1 MVDIVLLFGR
11 IVLIGLLY
19 LFLLAAIRSGIGKV
33 RGGVR
38 RPASGLALRVTRG
51 PREITG
57 VTVPLSG
64 PVLIGRS
71 ADADLVIADDFVSS
85 THARVVVSDNGFIIE
100 DLDSTNGTVV
110 NGQPVTR
117 PMPLSAGDAI
127 ELGRNRIEVVR
138 L

>member
-1 MVDIVLLFGR
+1 M
-11 IVLIGLLY
+11 
-19 LFLLAAIRSGIGKV
+19 
-33 RGGVR
+33 
-38 RPASGLALRVTRG
+38 
-51 PREITG
+51 
-57 VTVPLSG
+57 
-64 PVLIGRS
+64 
-71 ADADLVIADDFVSS
+71 
-85 THARVVVSDNGFIIE
+85 SDNGFMVE